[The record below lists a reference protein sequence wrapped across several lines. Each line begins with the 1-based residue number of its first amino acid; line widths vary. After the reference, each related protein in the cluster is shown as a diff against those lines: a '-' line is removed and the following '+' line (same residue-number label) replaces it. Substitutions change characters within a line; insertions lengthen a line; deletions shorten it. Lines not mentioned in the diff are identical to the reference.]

1 MILNSGTRVYIDALG
16 VSPSHGR
23 QGVIVDPGDAACSV
37 LLDGE
42 SSPRLFGA
50 SAVKP
55 VPGRPFLRIAEHEVD
70 DWTLEWR
77 GWFFECRRHDGSV
90 IATHPDKGLDG
101 SQRMAFRHALAHL
114 REGGCLVAGSGG
126 VS

>member
-1 MILNSGTRVYIDALG
+1 MTLTSSGTRVYIDAPG
-16 VSPSHGR
+16 ISPSHGR
-23 QGVIVDPGDAACSV
+23 QGVVVDPGDAACSV

-55 VPGRPFLRIAEHEVD
+55 VPGRPFLRIWPHEID

-77 GWFFECRRHDGSV
+77 GWYFECRRPDGSV
-90 IATHPDKGLDG
+90 IRTHPDRGLDG
-101 SQRMAFRHALAHL
+101 SQRMAFRHALSHL
-114 REGGCLVAGSGG
+114 RKGGCP
-126 VS
+126 VSDGAS